1 MVTNTLDAKRSYLT
15 FPRRSRPSDGRSEPG
30 IMDRIRSFLGQRK
43 AGEEEYAP
51 LTDDERL
58 TDVDFGEQNDEAE
71 PPFSW
76 LEYSIFALIGV
87 AMLWA
92 W

>member
-1 MVTNTLDAKRSYLT
+1 MDLIKSLFPSRKDTEGEYEPLAGDPDVLD
-15 FPRRSRPSDGRSEPG
+15 EPEG
-30 IMDRIRSFLGQRK
+30 SARHH
-43 AGEEEYAP
+43 EE
-51 LTDDERL
+51 
-58 TDVDFGEQNDEAE
+58 V
-71 PPFSW
+71 PFSW